1 MQNVDKTLTADWSLK
16 DYLKAIGPAVV
27 IAALVIGPG
36 SVTTLSAMGS
46 QYSYLPLWIIIAAC
60 CCSFIYQEPAI
71 RIAGTKGVGVLDAI
85 RIKYGTTVATV
96 LWAMM
101 LLGTL
106 AFQAGNFMGAAMA
119 MNYFIPSISLQGWTA
134 IMILMGLAIAL
145 ASKYNIV
152 EGFIKWLVLI
162 MVVGFVFTAFSSGPG
177 VGQLMSEGFSF
188 TIPGGNWF
196 LVLAL
201 ISTTM
206 VPDIPVAL
214 SALIKGRYFGDH
226 GSEKDRATPEVLRLR
241 LCRIDLS
248 VGLIVTGMISIAV
261 LVCSASV
268 LFPQGI
274 VVKSAADMAKQ
285 LEPFLGRYAGVL
297 FSLGLWAAAVSSGLF
312 RMQLV
317 PMLFNQAQDLPD
329 TLANNRSRILILI
342 AGLIPLCFVLLWGR
356 SPVELIITAQAVNG
370 LLLPILAGTMWKLS
384 TDKEFL
390 GEHVNGPVRNVLM
403 GIVFFLTLSL
413 ATRTFLSITG
423 LL

>member
-1 MQNVDKTLTADWSLK
+1 MQKVGQTAEWGFK
-16 DYLKAIGPAVV
+16 EYVKAIGPAIV

-36 SVTTLSAMGS
+36 SVTTLSSMGS
-46 QYSYLPLWIIIAAC
+46 QYSYLPLWIIVAAC

-71 RIAGTKGVGVLDAI
+71 RIAGTQGMGVLDAI
-85 RIKYGTTVATV
+85 RIKYGTTLATI

-119 MNYFIPSISLQGWTA
+119 MNYFVPAISLQGWTA
-134 IMILMGLAIAL
+134 LMILMGLGIAL
-145 ASKYNIV
+145 ASKYNLV
-152 EGFIKWLVLI
+152 ESFIKWLVAM
-162 MVVGFVFTAFSSGPG
+162 MVVGFVITAMSSGPG

-226 GSEKDRATPEVLRLR
+226 GTEKDRAAPQWLRLR
-241 LCRIDLS
+241 LCRIDLT
-248 VGLIVTGMISIAV
+248 VGVAMTGLLSIAI
-261 LVCSASV
+261 LVCSAAV

-285 LEPFLGRYAGVL
+285 LEPLLGRYAGIL
-297 FSLGLWAAAVSSGLF
+297 FSLGLWAAAISSGLF

-317 PMLFNQAQDLPD
+317 PMTYNQAQGLPD
-329 TLANNRSRILILI
+329 TLANNRSRFLTLI
-342 AGLIPLCFVLLWGR
+342 AGLVPLCFVFLWGR

-370 LLLPILAGTMWKLS
+370 LLLPVLAATMWKLAS
-384 TDKEFL
+384 DRSFL
-390 GEHVNGPVRNVLM
+390 GEHANGPVRNMLM
-403 GIVFFLTLSL
+403 GIVLFLTLAL
-413 ATRTFLSITG
+413 GIRTFLSITG